1 MNFENPTKSGFTIYS
16 KSGCPNCMKIKALL
30 KEKYL
35 LFNVVDCDEYLIEDK
50 SNFLSFISKLANKD
64 VTMFPLIFYDNKFV
78 GNYNETLTFVDKLL
92 LSFDD
97 NFSF

>member
-1 MNFENPTKSGFTIYS
+1 MNIENPSKSGFTIYS

-30 KEKYL
+30 KEKHL
-35 LFNVVDCDEYLIEDK
+35 LFTIVDCDEYLIEDK
-50 SNFLSFISKLANKD
+50 SGFLFFINQLSNKE
-64 VTMFPLIFYDNKFV
+64 VTMFPIIFYDNKFV

>member
-1 MNFENPTKSGFTIYS
+1 MEFEKPSDADFTVYS

-50 SNFLSFISKLANKD
+50 SSLVFNGEKAKTIKNVKGKMYGVEFGKSSK
-64 VTMFPLIFYDNKFV
+64 
-78 GNYNETLTFVDKLL
+78 ETGQQSLYQ
-92 LSFDD
+92 
-97 NFSF
+97 